1 MLGLRNTAKGID
13 FKGVEESIDY
23 SIERNIDIRIDK
35 KIRKSTC
42 ENATLSL
49 FPCNIFL
56 FRTNFILK
64 ITTRIKEEMLL
75 NGMKILNFRADFII
89 WKRLGE

>member
-1 MLGLRNTAKGID
+1 LKLYPVHLAPYPYL
-13 FKGVEESIDY
+13 EP
-23 SIERNIDIRIDK
+23 
-35 KIRKSTC
+35 
-42 ENATLSL
+42 TL
-49 FPCNIFL
+49 F
-56 FRTNFILK
+56 LK

>member
-1 MLGLRNTAKGID
+1 L
-13 FKGVEESIDY
+13 
-23 SIERNIDIRIDK
+23 
-35 KIRKSTC
+35 KIILIKQWKS
-42 ENATLSL
+42 EMNSYPLTLETLPCSSCTLPL
-49 FPCNIFL
+49 FG
-56 FRTNFILK
+56 TDFILK